1 MKHQMRPGIE
11 IIEDVTCADVA
22 VRISAGS
29 VEDLFVRAAQSLLLV
44 MLDHPEHVEG
54 RECRNFSLAADEIEM
69 LLHAFLSEFLFFKD
83 AESLLLASETVKID
97 RCDGGYR
104 LECDARGEIIDKK
117 KHSFNVDIKA
127 VTFHRLEVKNNYD
140 GWTAMIVFDV

>member
-1 MKHQMRPGIE
+1 MKYLMRPGIE

-29 VEDLFVRAAQSLLLV
+29 VEDLFALAAESLLIV
-44 MLDHPEHVEG
+44 MLDHPDRVEG
-54 RECRNFSLAADEIEM
+54 RERRNFSLIHDELEM

-83 AESLLLASETVKID
+83 AELLLLAPDAVKID
-97 RCDGGYR
+97 RCDGGYH
-104 LECDARGEIIDKK
+104 LECGARGEKIDKK

-140 GWTAMIVFDV
+140 GWTATIVFDV

>member
-1 MKHQMRPGIE
+1 MKFRMWRGIE
-11 IIEDVTCADVA
+11 IIEDVTSADVA

-29 VEDLFVRAAQSLLLV
+29 VEDLFTRAAESLLIV
-44 MLDHPEHVEG
+44 MLDHPERVDG
-54 RECRNFSLAADEIEM
+54 REHRNFSLIHDELEM

-83 AESLLLASETVKID
+83 AESLLLAPETVKID
-97 RCDGGYR
+97 RCDGGYH
-104 LECDARGEIIDKK
+104 LECGSRGEKIDKK

-140 GWTAMIVFDV
+140 GWTATIVFDV